1 MSYPYSVVKLK
12 GCDYNKINIEA
23 GDGKVQQQKQNAG
36 LSFQLTITEQQ
47 VATNPE
53 KQLQQLN
60 YRHFFLN
67 FSTHTIG
74 TIRTHILIKVSIN
87 NNSTIIFI
95 RMEISHKVLINTGN
109 LTTTT

>member
-1 MSYPYSVVKLK
+1 MHVPLAVFSRHNTTAAKCEKRYSRLECMSYPYSVVKLK

-60 YRHFFLN
+60 HRHFF
-67 FSTHTIG
+67 
-74 TIRTHILIKVSIN
+74 
-87 NNSTIIFI
+87 
-95 RMEISHKVLINTGN
+95 
-109 LTTTT
+109 